1 VYSKMT
7 VIKKEKKNGI
17 DIIHVKKDKTD
28 AEMDKIANTL
38 IKPAS
43 IHLIIKED
51 ADVYTEDNKLLL
63 KFRKN
68 KLTQGNITKFY
79 DNVIQ
84 FAQKSYSCNRGS
96 TSASKSKNVYENPK
110 VFSNIIGYMD
120 TFSPSQKV
128 LFKQQG
134 KPIKIVARECRFNM
148 DYPAKYKQLVP
159 LIQDIDALYK
169 KMVPE
174 HYAKQYKKA
183 KQTHYRVPKTSFTTI
198 TTNVNF
204 QTSIH
209 KDKGDD
215 KEGFGN
221 LTVIEE
227 GPYTGAETCFPQ
239 YGIGVDVRTGDILF
253 MDVHEWHANLP
264 MVKKDKDTIRLSI
277 VCYLRYN
284 VWKNTRKISKEKL
297 MQHNKTVKGLRK
309 V

>member
-1 VYSKMT
+1 MT

-68 KLTQGNITKFY
+68 KLTQGNIKKFY
-79 DNVIQ
+79 DNVIN
-84 FAQKSYSCNRGS
+84 FAKKSYSCNRGS

-134 KPIKIVARECRFNM
+134 KSIKIVARECRFNT
-148 DYPAKYKQLVP
+148 DYPEKYKQLVP
-159 LIQDIDALYK
+159 LIQDIDLLYK

-204 QTSIH
+204 QTSIQ

-221 LTVIEE
+221 LTVSEE
-227 GPYTGAETCFPQ
+227 GPYTGAETC
-239 YGIGVDVRTGDILF
+239 
-253 MDVHEWHANLP
+253 
-264 MVKKDKDTIRLSI
+264 
-277 VCYLRYN
+277 
-284 VWKNTRKISKEKL
+284 
-297 MQHNKTVKGLRK
+297 
-309 V
+309 